1 MKTYVIVYT
10 SAGEFKLERDKKF
23 YADLILKWELH
34 RSINHM
40 VRLSDDIMLST
51 THIVAICFREEKE
64 SKGKPPK
71 GMYT

>member
-10 SAGEFKLERDKKF
+10 AAGEFKLERDKEF
-23 YADLILKWELH
+23 YRELLFSWEVH
-34 RSINHM
+34 RTTNHM
-40 VRLSDDIMLST
+40 INLSDDIMLNSE
-51 THIVAICFREEKE
+51 HIVAICYSEEKE